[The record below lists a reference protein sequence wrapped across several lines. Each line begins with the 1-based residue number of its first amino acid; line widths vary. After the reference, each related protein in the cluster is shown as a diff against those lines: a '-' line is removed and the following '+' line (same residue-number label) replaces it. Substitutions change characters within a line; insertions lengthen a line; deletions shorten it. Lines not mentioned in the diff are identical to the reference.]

1 MKILQTFETQIGL
14 RSSVS
19 KNTTVFILT
28 LFIFFN
34 TANFSLAN
42 QGETSR
48 LMRHAANLS
57 QYGKNEEALKIFLEI
72 TRKEPN
78 NFYAYNN
85 LGMVYT
91 QMQEK
96 DKALNAYE
104 KSLSINPAFPMTLNN
119 IGYLHMTMG
128 HYDKAEMFL
137 KKASSLFGSFHL
149 VSTNLGD
156 LYLKQKRYSEAMTYL
171 KKSLK
176 DMPNFSPTHRLLG
189 ELHQAEGRM
198 DEAEK
203 EFSLF
208 KELRLKSN

>member
-1 MKILQTFETQIGL
+1 MKILQTFDTQIGL

-19 KNTTVFILT
+19 KSTIVFILA
-28 LFIFFN
+28 LFIFCN

-57 QYGKNEEALKIFLEI
+57 QNGKNEEALEIFLEI

-85 LGMVYT
+85 LGMVYSE
-91 QMQEK
+91 MQEK

-104 KSLSINPAFPMTLNN
+104 KSLSINPTFPMTLNN

-137 KKASSLFGSFHL
+137 KKASLLFGSFHL
-149 VSTNLGD
+149 VSTNLGE

-208 KELRLKSN
+208 KELRLKSK

>member
-1 MKILQTFETQIGL
+1 MKILQTFKTQIGL

-19 KNTTVFILT
+19 KSTTVFILT

-34 TANFSLAN
+34 TTNFSLAN
-42 QGETSR
+42 QGETSQ

-57 QYGKNEEALKIFLEI
+57 QNGKNEEALKIFLEI

-85 LGMVYT
+85 LGMVYS
-91 QMQEK
+91 QMKEK
-96 DKALNAYE
+96 DKARNAYE

-119 IGYLHMTMG
+119 IGYLHMTMN

-149 VSTNLGD
+149 VSTNLGE

-176 DMPNFSPTHRLLG
+176 DMPDFSPTHRLLG

-208 KELRLKSN
+208 KELRLKSK

>member
-1 MKILQTFETQIGL
+1 MKILQTFDTQIGL

-19 KNTTVFILT
+19 KSTTVFILT

-34 TANFSLAN
+34 TANFSLASP
-42 QGETSR
+42 GETSR

-57 QYGKNEEALKIFLEI
+57 QNGKNEEALKIFLKI

-78 NFYAYNN
+78 NFYAHNN
-85 LGMVYT
+85 LGMVYS
-91 QMQEK
+91 QMQK
-96 DKALNAYE
+96 NDKALNAYE
-104 KSLSINPAFPMTLNN
+104 KSLSINPTFPMTLNN
-119 IGYLHMTMG
+119 IGSLHMTMG

-149 VSTNLGD
+149 VSTNLGE
-156 LYLKQKRYSEAMTYL
+156 LYFKQKLYRKAMTYL

-176 DMPNFSPTHRLLG
+176 DMPTFPPTHRLLG

-203 EFSLF
+203 EFILF
-208 KELRLKSN
+208 KELKQKSK

>member
-19 KNTTVFILT
+19 KSTTVFILT

-42 QGETSR
+42 QGGTSR

-57 QYGKNEEALKIFLEI
+57 QNGKNEEALKIFLEI

-85 LGMVYT
+85 LGMLYS
-91 QMQEK
+91 QMKEK
-96 DKALNAYE
+96 DKALYAYE
-104 KSLSINPAFPMTLNN
+104 KSLSINPTFPMTLNN

-128 HYDKAEMFL
+128 HYDKAETFL

-149 VSTNLGD
+149 VSTNLGE

-176 DMPNFSPTHRLLG
+176 DMPNFPPTHRLLG

-208 KELRLKSN
+208 KELRLKSK

>member
-1 MKILQTFETQIGL
+1 MKTLRTFENQIVL
-14 RSSVS
+14 HSNIL
-19 KNTTVFILT
+19 KNTTVFVIT
-28 LFIFFN
+28 LAVLFS
-34 TANFSLAN
+34 TASFSLAN
-42 QGETSR
+42 QVGTSQ
-48 LMRHAANLS
+48 LMRYAAGLS
-57 QYGKNEEALKIFLEI
+57 QSGKNKEALKIFLEI

-85 LGMVYT
+85 LGLVHSE
-91 QMQEK
+91 MQEK

-104 KSLSINPAFPMTLNN
+104 KSLSINPTFPMTLNN

-198 DEAEK
+198 DEAVK
-203 EFSLF
+203 EFNLF
-208 KELRLKSN
+208 KELTLKSK

>member
-19 KNTTVFILT
+19 KSTTVFILT

-34 TANFSLAN
+34 TTNLSLAN
-42 QGETSR
+42 QEETSR

-57 QYGKNEEALKIFLEI
+57 QNGKNEEALKIFLEI

-85 LGMVYT
+85 LGMVYSE
-91 QMQEK
+91 MKEK

-104 KSLSINPAFPMTLNN
+104 KSLSINPTFPMTLNN
-119 IGYLHMTMG
+119 IGYLHMTMNR
-128 HYDKAEMFL
+128 YDKAEMFL

-149 VSTNLGD
+149 VSTNLGE
-156 LYLKQKRYSEAMTYL
+156 LYLKQKRYNEAMTYL

-208 KELRLKSN
+208 KELKQKSK

>member
-1 MKILQTFETQIGL
+1 MKILQTFETQIIL

-19 KNTTVFILT
+19 KSTTVFILT

-34 TANFSLAN
+34 TGNFLQAN
-42 QGETSR
+42 QGEASR
-48 LMRHAANLS
+48 LMRHAAELS
-57 QYGKNEEALKIFLEI
+57 QNGKNEEALKVFLDI

-85 LGMVYT
+85 LGMVYSE
-91 QMQEK
+91 MQEK

-149 VSTNLGD
+149 ALTNLGE

-176 DMPNFSPTHRLLG
+176 NMPAFAPTHKLLG
-189 ELHQAEGRM
+189 ELHQAEGRK
-198 DEAEK
+198 DEAKK
-203 EFSLF
+203 EFKLF
-208 KELRLKSN
+208 RKLNQKAK

>member
-1 MKILQTFETQIGL
+1 MKILQSFDTQIGL
-14 RSSVS
+14 RSSVPKS
-19 KNTTVFILT
+19 SAVFILT
-28 LFIFFN
+28 LFIFCN

-48 LMRHAANLS
+48 LMHHAANLS
-57 QYGKNEEALKIFLEI
+57 QTGKNEEALKIFMEI

-85 LGMVYT
+85 LGMVYSE
-91 QMQEK
+91 MQEK

-104 KSLSINPAFPMTLNN
+104 KSLSINSTFPMTLNN

-137 KKASSLFGSFHL
+137 EKASSLFGSFHL
-149 VSTNLGD
+149 VSTNLGE

-176 DMPNFSPTHRLLG
+176 DMPTFPPTHRLLG

-203 EFSLF
+203 EFNLF
-208 KELRLKSN
+208 KELRLKSK

>member
-19 KNTTVFILT
+19 KSTTVFILT

-42 QGETSR
+42 QGGTSR

-57 QYGKNEEALKIFLEI
+57 QNGKNEEALKIFLEI

-85 LGMVYT
+85 LGMVYS
-91 QMQEK
+91 QMEAK

-149 VSTNLGD
+149 VSTNLGE

>member
-1 MKILQTFETQIGL
+1 MKTLRTFENQIVL
-14 RSSVS
+14 HSNLL
-19 KNTTVFILT
+19 KNTTVFVIT
-28 LFIFFN
+28 LAVLFS
-34 TANFSLAN
+34 TASFSLAN
-42 QGETSR
+42 QEGTSQ
-48 LMRHAANLS
+48 LMRHAAGLS
-57 QYGKNEEALKIFLEI
+57 QSGKNKEALKIFIEI

-85 LGMVYT
+85 LGMVHSE
-91 QMQEK
+91 MQEK

-104 KSLSINPAFPMTLNN
+104 KSLSINPAFPMTLIN

-149 VSTNLGD
+149 ALTNLGE

-176 DMPNFSPTHRLLG
+176 DMPTFAPTHKLLG
-189 ELHQAEGRM
+189 ELHQAEGRK
-198 DEAEK
+198 DEAKK
-203 EFSLF
+203 EFKLF
-208 KELRLKSN
+208 RKLNQKAK

>member
-1 MKILQTFETQIGL
+1 MKILQTFDTQIGI
-14 RSSVS
+14 RPSIS
-19 KNTTVFILT
+19 KSTIVFILT
-28 LFIFFN
+28 FFIFFN
-34 TANFSLAN
+34 TANFALAN
-42 QGETSR
+42 KGETTR

-57 QYGKNEEALKIFLEI
+57 QNGKNQEALKILLEI

-78 NFYAYNN
+78 NYYAYNN
-85 LGMVYT
+85 LGMVYS
-91 QMQEK
+91 QMKEK
-96 DKALNAYE
+96 EKALNAYE
-104 KSLSINPAFPMTLNN
+104 KSLSINPTFPMTLNN
-119 IGYLHMTMG
+119 IGYLHMTMS

-149 VSTNLGD
+149 VSTNLGE

-203 EFSLF
+203 AFSLF
-208 KELRLKSN
+208 KELRLKSK